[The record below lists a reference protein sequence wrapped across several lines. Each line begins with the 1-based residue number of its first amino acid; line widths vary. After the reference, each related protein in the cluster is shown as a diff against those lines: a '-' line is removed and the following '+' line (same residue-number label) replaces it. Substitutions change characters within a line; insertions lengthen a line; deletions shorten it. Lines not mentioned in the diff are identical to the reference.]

1 MTRLRFTLLAAVL
14 AAGCGGNALTDPS
27 SSGAFAGTYSLVL
40 VAASTCSFSAT
51 YTVPVV
57 VSSAKSD
64 AGLIEVRATLSGGN
78 SQVDF
83 SFFYTGGSSTDIGAG
98 DLTIESYQTAANNYL
113 SVSAIASG
121 KIAASS
127 SGSRLKASGSASGD
141 LSASIGTNQPTQCTG
156 FHSWSLNP
164 T

>member
-14 AAGCGGNALTDPS
+14 AAGCGGNSLTDPS
-27 SSGAFAGTYSLVL
+27 SNGTFAGTYNLV
-40 VAASTCSFSAT
+40 VTTASTCAFSAT

-64 AGLIEVRATLSGGN
+64 AGLIEVRATLPGGN

-98 DLTIESYQTAANNYL
+98 DLTIESYQTAANSYL
-113 SVSAIASG
+113 TVSAIASG
-121 KIAASS
+121 KIAS

-141 LSASIGTNQPTQCTG
+141 LGTTNGTDQPRACTG
-156 FHSWSLNP
+156 FHPWSLNP
-164 T
+164 S

>member
-1 MTRLRFTLLAAVL
+1 MTRLRFILLAAVL
-14 AAGCGGNALTDPS
+14 AAGCGGNSLTDPS
-27 SSGAFAGTYSLVL
+27 SNAAFAGTYNLVL

-121 KIAASS
+121 KIAS